1 MIYRVQRY
9 VISKNKGL
17 FFLYSQLFFKYL
29 DFVIKFFSLKEICI
43 LSVLFCSS
51 SSFYIFVRQP
61 LNHKCYMARHIKK
74 LIMLFGLMS
83 AIQTS
88 SAQLGFSHE
97 IGAFVGAVAFQ
108 SDFGVRSDFE
118 TNSGNTGVA
127 LGIVHYINFAYRADC
142 NCYSTDTYFNDHF
155 KLRSEISWNK
165 TSLSHFGKWVDD
177 SRTSINADK
186 LRAHSG
192 EAENWDI
199 GMQLEYFPRS
209 VRAFSAG
216 AYSFA
221 PFVAVGAHFVSFNP
235 SVETTYGDR
244 NILNNDNFYGGWDA
258 VSNGDPF
265 ISAESGSTWSVVSSI
280 GTRYKLTVLSDLFV
294 ELRWQY
300 YFDDFIDGLNHKL
313 PSNKANDWN
322 LWLNFGYIY
331 YLD

>member
-1 MIYRVQRY
+1 
-9 VISKNKGL
+9 
-17 FFLYSQLFFKYL
+17 
-29 DFVIKFFSLKEICI
+29 
-43 LSVLFCSS
+43 
-51 SSFYIFVRQP
+51 
-61 LNHKCYMARHIKK
+61 MAKHIKK
-74 LIMLFGLMS
+74 LIVLFGL
-83 AIQTS
+83 ICTVQTS

-108 SDFGVRSDFE
+108 SDFGVRRDFE
-118 TNSGNTGVA
+118 TNAGNTGIA

-165 TSLSHFGKWVDD
+165 TSLDHFGKWVDD
-177 SRTSINADK
+177 ARTSTEADQ
-186 LRAHSG
+186 LRAHTG
-192 EAENWDI
+192 EAQNWDI

-209 VRAFSAG
+209 IRAFSAG

-221 PFVAVGAHFVSFNP
+221 PFVALGAHFVSFNP
-235 SVETTYGDR
+235 DVETTYGDG
-244 NILNNDNFYGGWDA
+244 NILNNDNFYSFWDA
-258 VSNGDPF
+258 ASGGDPF
-265 ISAESGSTWSVVSSI
+265 ISAESGSTWSVVASL
-280 GTRYKLTVLSDLFV
+280 GTRYKLTILSDLFV

-300 YFDDFIDGLNHKL
+300 YFNDFIDGLNHKL